1 MKNKLIA
8 AGIVTGALLLSP
20 SHIFAD
26 SLSKVNTT
34 FQYQIEENSVVGE
47 ITDADTFFAVVEYKD
62 STGNIQTLDIDFP
75 NESNKTLAFNKGDKV
90 KVINK
95 DKWQVMDYGRH
106 KVTFAPGDFVSKL
119 IDDSKSQNTQAEENY
134 VIGEITDADTF
145 FAVVEYKDSTGNI
158 QTLDIDFPNESNK
171 TLAFNKGDKVKV
183 TNKDKWEVR
192 DFGYFK
198 ATIAPGDFVSKLT
211 DDSKSQNTQ
220 AEENYVIGE
229 ITDAD
234 TFFAVVEYKDS
245 TGNIQRLD
253 IDFPNESNK
262 TFAIGDKVKVTNK
275 DKWEVRDFGYFKATI
290 APGDFVSKLTDDS
303 KSQNTQ
309 AEENYVI
316 GEITDADTFFA
327 VVEYK
332 DSTGNIQ
339 RLDIDFPNESNK
351 TFAIG
356 DKVKV
361 TNKDKWEVRDFGYFK
376 ATIASGDFVTKL
388 TDDSTSGN

>member
-47 ITDADTFFAVVEYKD
+47 ITDADTFYAVVEYKD
-62 STGNIQTLDIDFP
+62 STGNIQT
-75 NESNKTLAFNKGDKV
+75 
-90 KVINK
+90 
-95 DKWQVMDYGRH
+95 
-106 KVTFAPGDFVSKL
+106 
-119 IDDSKSQNTQAEENY
+119 
-134 VIGEITDADTF
+134 
-145 FAVVEYKDSTGNI
+145 
-158 QTLDIDFPNESNK
+158 
-171 TLAFNKGDKVKV
+171 
-183 TNKDKWEVR
+183 
-192 DFGYFK
+192 
-198 ATIAPGDFVSKLT
+198 
-211 DDSKSQNTQ
+211 
-220 AEENYVIGE
+220 
-229 ITDAD
+229 
-234 TFFAVVEYKDS
+234 
-245 TGNIQRLD
+245 LD

-303 KSQNTQ
+303 KSQNTNTQ

-316 GEITDADTFFA
+316 GEITDADTFYA

-361 TNKDKWEVRDFGYFK
+361 INKDKWEVRDFGYFK
-376 ATIASGDFVTKL
+376 ATIASGDFVSKL
-388 TDDSTSGN
+388 SDDSKSQNTNTQAEENYVIGEITDADTFYAVVEYKDSTGNIQRLDIDFPNESNKTFAIGDKVKVINKDKWEVRDFGYFKATIASGDFVSKLSDDSKNGN

>member
-47 ITDADTFFAVVEYKD
+47 ITDADTFYAVVEYKD

-75 NESNKTLAFNKGDKV
+75 NESNKT
-90 KVINK
+90 
-95 DKWQVMDYGRH
+95 
-106 KVTFAPGDFVSKL
+106 FA
-119 IDDSKSQNTQAEENY
+119 I
-134 VIGEITDADTF
+134 
-145 FAVVEYKDSTGNI
+145 
-158 QTLDIDFPNESNK
+158 
-171 TLAFNKGDKVKV
+171 GDKVKV

-198 ATIAPGDFVSKLT
+198 ATIAPGDFVSKLS
-211 DDSKSQNTQ
+211 DDSKSQNTNTQ

-262 TFAIGDKVKVTNK
+262 TFAIGDKVKV
-275 DKWEVRDFGYFKATI
+275 I
-290 APGDFVSKLTDDS
+290 
-303 KSQNTQ
+303 
-309 AEENYVI
+309 
-316 GEITDADTFFA
+316 
-327 VVEYK
+327 
-332 DSTGNIQ
+332 
-339 RLDIDFPNESNK
+339 
-351 TFAIG
+351 
-356 DKVKV
+356 
-361 TNKDKWEVRDFGYFK
+361 NKDKWEVRDFGYFK
-376 ATIASGDFVTKL
+376 ATIASGDFVSKL
-388 TDDSTSGN
+388 SDDSKNGN